1 MTKAIVELNDGIEK
15 NKKKETE
22 IMKEIREI
30 TTKVVELEMKIKK
43 RQEDM
48 RISGVELKK
57 DDEDNKKDKKKIKE
71 DDKIIENNNKSKNDK
86 NDKNDEDK
94 KETLKKKETKK
105 IKKK

>member
-15 NKKKETE
+15 NKKKEIE

-30 TTKVVELEMKIKK
+30 TTNVVELGMKIKK

-86 NDKNDEDK
+86 NDEDK